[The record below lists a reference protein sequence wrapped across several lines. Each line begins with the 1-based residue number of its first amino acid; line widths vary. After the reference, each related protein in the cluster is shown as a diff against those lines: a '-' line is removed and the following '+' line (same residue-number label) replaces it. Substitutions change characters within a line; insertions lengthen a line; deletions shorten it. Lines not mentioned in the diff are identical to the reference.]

1 MKKIRYKL
9 YAMCPED
16 GDNVVEKEKYT
27 RRTSRYVLVY
37 KRGKKPKNS
46 VMVEDLSALSD
57 DDKAWLER
65 CNLELLHDFVE
76 SHHEAAMRGTADF
89 VNRFQKEL
97 EKEQE
102 KMRKEGAEY
111 ADD

>member
-16 GDNVVEKEKYT
+16 GDSIVEKEKYT
-27 RRTSRYVLVY
+27 RRTPRYVLVY
-37 KRGKKPKNS
+37 KRGKKPEKS
-46 VMVEDLSALSD
+46 APIKDLSALSD

-65 CNLELLHDFVE
+65 CNLELLNQFAE
-76 SHHEAAMRGTADF
+76 THHEAAMRGTADF
-89 VNRFQKEL
+89 MKRLQEEL

-102 KMRKEGAEY
+102 KIRKEGAEY
-111 ADD
+111 ADE